1 VNWTEI
7 RDHWQEY
14 ANKHDTDIWF
24 LNSPLYEKHCS
35 NWYSDPEWPPRRR
48 TNACLI
54 LVTRGGDPTV
64 AYRIGRRLQA
74 LYPQKLTIL
83 VPLECF
89 SAGSLIALA
98 AQKLV
103 VFDGGVLGPMDIQVR
118 KDDEWDEWT
127 SGLTATEALEA
138 LTSEVFKSFQSIA
151 VSLRTQSRGQITSR
165 TAMEMAANII
175 PGLFGHVYRQ
185 IDPMR
190 LGEYYRSNKIMK
202 EYGSRLLKVDQDSRS
217 GDSKVK
223 CLNKLVGEY
232 PSHGFV
238 IDREE
243 AQEIFKRVIGEVR
256 EPNEDESNL
265 VKNSGVFSRFVL
277 DDTGF
282 VYCLY
287 PEEGSK
293 DESGVSG
300 TESTSNQRNQKTGR
314 DGGQAD
320 SGNGDDGSSPS

>member
-1 VNWTEI
+1 
-7 RDHWQEY
+7 
-14 ANKHDTDIWF
+14 
-24 LNSPLYEKHCS
+24 
-35 NWYSDPEWPPRRR
+35 
-48 TNACLI
+48 
-54 LVTRGGDPTV
+54 
-64 AYRIGRRLQA
+64 
-74 LYPQKLTIL
+74 
-83 VPLECF
+83 
-89 SAGSLIALA
+89 
-98 AQKLV
+98 
-103 VFDGGVLGPMDIQVR
+103 MDIQVR